1 MLNND
6 VILIITEHSICDIK
20 VAEFSKEIR
29 MKSSKGVWLNMIIFE
44 IEKED
49 EEYADRIS
57 RLADMSI
64 VIDNPK
70 SFSSELNTVIQIG
83 VELAP
88 YAISGVV
95 LIIIELIKKRKEF
108 KMKYTDGDFGF
119 DLEGEEEIVLKK
131 AEELIDQHQEE
142 KAKKMLNDALY
153 GK

>member
-95 LIIIELIKKRKEF
+95 LIIIELINNF
-108 KMKYTDGDFGF
+108 
-119 DLEGEEEIVLKK
+119 
-131 AEELIDQHQEE
+131 
-142 KAKKMLNDALY
+142 
-153 GK
+153 

>member
-119 DLEGEEEIVLKK
+119 DFEGEEEIVLKK

>member
-88 YAISGVV
+88 YAISGVE

>member
-70 SFSSELNTVIQIG
+70 SFNSELNTVIQIG